1 MYYELRVKFNDG
13 ELKKWNYGSIDK
25 LNRAEESLLK
35 LNRNIIKMYA
45 KYEIVNGK
53 YNMI

>member
-1 MYYELRVKFNDG
+1 MYELRVKFNDG
-13 ELKKWNYGSIDK
+13 ELKRWNYRSIDK
-25 LNRAEESLLK
+25 LNRAQESLLK
-35 LNRNIIKMYA
+35 LNKDIIKMYA